1 MQQGRDRMRRRTWRF
16 AGRFSAAVLAVGL
29 LAFPAGV
36 AATTSEPIAQTGGM
50 TATLPLLGTSL
61 TVDVTLD
68 TVGNISGVTLT
79 PPGDFASTK
88 TRPDSVKLAN
98 AAGTTT
104 VSVKAK
110 RDKLSISARSARL
123 ADLVGDGTWSADV
136 FGTGAKSTVAYTI
149 GDDGSGN
156 PTLAI
161 GAVTPVSGIT
171 AEVIAPRMK
180 VEGDE
185 AKASGGVTFS
195 REGFVKR
202 LKISVEVDTEDGHA
216 SLKITLSGKDR
227 QTLTGSLADLAG
239 ARTWSAHLC
248 DGTAV
253 SVSYHVA
260 ADGTVVYDGATGAP
274 ATAKSSEHGL
284 KVRFDGTKVGVKIKL
299 RANDDGTFTLVVK
312 GSSGKCG
319 GDKHDGAATRV
330 SGSHDRGSRHRGSND
345 GDSRDAFRESGS
357 RGG

>member
-1 MQQGRDRMRRRTWRF
+1 MRRRIWRL

-29 LAFPAGV
+29 LAFPASV
-36 AATTSEPIAQTGGM
+36 AATTNEPIAQTGGM

-79 PPGDFASTK
+79 PPGDFTTTK
-88 TRPDSVKLAN
+88 TKPDSVKLAN

-110 RDKLSISARSARL
+110 QDKLTISAKSAKL

-136 FGTGAKSTVAYTI
+136 FGTGAKSAVAYTI

-161 GAVTPVSGIT
+161 GTVTPASGVT
-171 AEVIAPRMK
+171 AEVIAPKM
-180 VEGDE
+180 ESGGDE
-185 AKASGGVTFS
+185 AEASGGVTFS
-195 REGFVKR
+195 HDGFVKR

-216 SLKITLSGKDR
+216 GLKITLSGKDR
-227 QTLTGSLADLAG
+227 QSLSGSLADLAG

-253 SVSYHVA
+253 SVNYHVA
-260 ADGTVVYDGATGAP
+260 ADGTIAYDGATGAP
-274 ATAKSSEHGL
+274 ATAKTGEHGL
-284 KVRFDGTKVGVKIKL
+284 KVRFDGTKVSVKIKL
-299 RANDDGTFTLVVK
+299 HANDDGTFTLLVK

-319 GDKHDGAATRV
+319 GGDSHDEE
-330 SGSHDRGSRHRGSND
+330 GSHDRASHQSDSNHSGSDSAWRDRSRE
-345 GDSRDAFRESGS
+345 GDSHGD
-357 RGG
+357 